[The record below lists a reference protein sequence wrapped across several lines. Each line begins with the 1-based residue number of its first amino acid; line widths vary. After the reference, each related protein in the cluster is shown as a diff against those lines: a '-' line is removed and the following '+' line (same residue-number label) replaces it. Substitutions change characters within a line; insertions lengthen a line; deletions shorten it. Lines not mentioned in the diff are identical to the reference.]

1 MERPNTLVGLSLELL
16 RRRGSL
22 RAARPLLVALAA
34 LSGVALVA
42 RAPRRPGAPPPVDAA
57 LSAWRAAPFDGDV
70 AFVDASVVATPG
82 GWLLAWTRWP
92 RRGSPRVQVAV
103 LARDGSLR
111 GAPRTLSADRT
122 WARGPALSRQGDRI
136 AVTWTAMSED
146 DASYARRPWIAVVDA
161 DLRELVAPRALVAS
175 NELSLGVSIA
185 SDGQG
190 WGVAW
195 DAYNKR
201 GRALC
206 LARVGTDGALR
217 GPVTRVA
224 DPSEGMLPSLAWSGD
239 AWFVAERWINHERV
253 RSGLLLRWFDR
264 GGALVETQRVASSLG
279 EGGGVRVFAR
289 GATSWLSWGDDG
301 AFSARHDPRFA
312 RVEGRRVVA
321 GPRVQ
326 GPRRSGSV
334 ASVVCTGASSCVSAW
349 VGVADD
355 RDEPTA
361 LQVQALDGD
370 GAARGPV
377 RRIGPPA
384 PVVRVGSVG
393 LAYAVDE
400 RDAMAVWTLGEGD
413 GYRIMRVRLDA
424 NGAPMGEPAVLPL
437 P

>member
-22 RAARPLLVALAA
+22 RAVRPLLVALAA

-42 RAPRRPGAPPPVDAA
+42 RAHHRPVAPPPVDAA
-57 LSAWRAAPFDGDV
+57 LAAWRAAPFAGEV
-70 AFVDASVVATPG
+70 AFVDASIVATPN
-82 GWLLAWTRWP
+82 GWVLAWTRWP
-92 RRGSPRVQVAV
+92 RRGSPQVQAAV

-111 GAPRTLSADRT
+111 GAPRTLSVGHT
-122 WARGPALSRQGDRI
+122 WARGPVLSRQADRI
-136 AVTWTAMSED
+136 AVSWTAMTED
-146 DASYARRPWIAVVDA
+146 DESYARRPWITVIDS
-161 DLRELVAPRALVAS
+161 DIREIVAPRALVAS
-175 NELSLGVSIA
+175 DELSFGVSIA

-195 DAYNKR
+195 DAYNER
-201 GRALC
+201 GRVLS
-206 LARVGTDGALR
+206 LARVNTDGTLR
-217 GPVTRVA
+217 GPVTRVG
-224 DPSEGMLPSLAWSGD
+224 DPNDGLLPSLAWSGD
-239 AWFVAERWINHERV
+239 AWFVAERWVNHERI

-264 GGALVETQRVASSLG
+264 GGSLVDTQRVASSLG
-279 EGGGVRVFAR
+279 EGGSVQVFAR

-321 GPRVQ
+321 GPRVL

-334 ASVVCTGASSCVSAW
+334 ASVACTGASSCVSVW

-384 PVVRVGSVG
+384 PVARIGETG
-393 LAYAVDE
+393 LAYSVDE
-400 RDAMAVWTLGEGD
+400 RDAMAVWTLGERD
-413 GYRIMRVRLDA
+413 GYRLMRVRLDA